1 MVKED
6 FFRWMFS
13 NLYPSFILLVAS
25 YNSGTSIN
33 VRVSIP
39 PIERYV
45 PVPLWWVDK
54 PRQYIQVGIL
64 NGIPLVPLGLPVNYN
79 VGEHRYTAQE

>member
-25 YNSGTSIN
+25 YNLGTSIN

-39 PIERYV
+39 PIERHV

-79 VGEHRYTAQE
+79 VSVHRYTAQE